1 MSKIKIAGI
10 AIASCVCIAVV
21 GYNWTHSDSELAF
34 DSAVWKKG
42 EPNKVRF
49 RMYHDLMNT
58 HKLVG
63 MRRTEVEKLLGE
75 PENYGNTF
83 PKGDYVYFLGMKKTL
98 IFDDFGYLMH
108 VKFQDGV
115 VTEVVLID

>member
-42 EPNKVRF
+42 EPNKVRL
-49 RMYHDLMNT
+49 RMVHDLMNR

-63 MRRTEVEKLLGE
+63 MKKSELETLLGK
-75 PENYGNTF
+75 PESEGWGSSR
-83 PKGDYVYFLGMKKTL
+83 PKDDYVYCLGTEWTF
-98 IFDDFGYLMH
+98 FDEDGWLME
-108 VKFQDGV
+108 VKFQEGV
-115 VTEVVLID
+115 VTEVVLN